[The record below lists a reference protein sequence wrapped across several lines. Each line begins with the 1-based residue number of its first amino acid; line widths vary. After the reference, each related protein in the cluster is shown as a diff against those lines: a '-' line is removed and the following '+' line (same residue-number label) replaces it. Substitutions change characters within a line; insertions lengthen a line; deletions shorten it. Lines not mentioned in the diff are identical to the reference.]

1 MPDING
7 QEPGEQ
13 PKLDLVARITEIA
26 EKAGEP
32 KGIEIVEV
40 HVLGAGKART
50 VRIFIDKPE
59 GITHDDCQ
67 WISSEAGAVLDEQDV
82 VPGPPYTLEVSSPGV
97 ERKLSKP
104 RDFERFTGQKAK
116 LVLREPL
123 ENQRCWEGTLSGFA
137 GGVVSLEASPGK
149 KLEIPLAMVE
159 KANLKFEW

>member
-7 QEPGEQ
+7 QIPGQE
-13 PKLDLVARITEIA
+13 LVARITEIA

-40 HVLGAGKART
+40 HVLGAGKARV
-50 VRIFIDKPE
+50 VRIFIDKLE
-59 GITHDDCQ
+59 GVTHDDCQ
-67 WISSEAGAVLDEQDV
+67 WISSQAGAVLDEHDV

-104 RDFERFTGQKAK
+104 RDFVRFTGQKAK

-137 GGVVSLEASPGK
+137 EGVVSLEASPGK
-149 KLEIPLAMVE
+149 RIEIPLAMVQ